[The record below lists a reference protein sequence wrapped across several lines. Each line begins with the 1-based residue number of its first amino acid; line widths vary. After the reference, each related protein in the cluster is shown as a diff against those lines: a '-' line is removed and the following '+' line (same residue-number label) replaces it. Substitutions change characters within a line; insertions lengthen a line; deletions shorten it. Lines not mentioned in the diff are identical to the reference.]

1 VRNFYQTV
9 TFSPIFK
16 ITKIAETVSNRWKLR
31 SFMRVGT
38 GLASLA
44 NKLHEPQRE
53 RVSKIKEVQ

>member
-1 VRNFYQTV
+1 
-9 TFSPIFK
+9 
-16 ITKIAETVSNRWKLR
+16 
-31 SFMRVGT
+31 MRVGT